1 MQNTFSKYLLIAG
14 IALTISC
21 SRSKEEI
28 PSSVIEQ
35 KKMVE
40 VLSDVHYTEA
50 TIQLR
55 NLNYSDSTRK
65 IAYGYY
71 KEVFQKHHI
80 TPEQFKESFM
90 WYKSHPE
97 VMNDMYKEIITR
109 LSEEQAKEGN

>member
-1 MQNTFSKYLLIAG
+1 MKNTFIKCLVLSCVVF
-14 IALTISC
+14 TNSC

-28 PSSVIEQ
+28 PSTVMAQ
-35 KKMVE
+35 NKMVE

-80 TPEQFKESFM
+80 TPEQLKESFN
-90 WYKSHPE
+90 WYKNRPE
-97 VMNDMYKEIITR
+97 LMSDLYKEVVTK
-109 LSEEQAKEGN
+109 LSEEQAKKRK